1 MAGVGAWIDFSSI
14 PGEECKI
21 SVCEELTEGKVSQ
34 ILNGDETGHHN
45 MLYLRGRLHLGN
57 YTAPD
62 GVVNPAPD
70 YGLSY
75 QRRFWSSTYER
86 FKTSGIYRVKL
97 YSYPSR

>member
-1 MAGVGAWIDFSSI
+1 MKRIITFFVAQAVCLSVFAGSND
-14 PGEECKI
+14 
-21 SVCEELTEGKVSQ
+21 
-34 ILNGDETGHHN
+34 N
-45 MLYLRGRLHLGN
+45 MLCLRGRLHLGD